1 MLLDFLLQL
10 LQIQCSVR
18 AISNSKMMDGMM
30 AFGRWYETL
39 PRVRVYKY
47 DYAGMC
53 VLCIFHPYFCNLRT
67 AYPVQSLTIKLN
79 RNTTLVSNWH
89 NCKMTQVKKID
100 KIHTSLSS
108 SDYLNTLY
116 TTIVH
121 GKQKWYRRLLG
132 LYYVNWKVRSNTTI
146 TQKGQIVMEEE
157 WLPKEGK

>member
-1 MLLDFLLQL
+1 MLTFQKQWITTFYNICREGLNCPFALYSAKEEQIVLSFVWTFAKIRLLGVPDEHSHKMLYLGKVIFFWVLLDFLLQL

-67 AYPVQSLTIKLN
+67 AYPVQSLTIKSN
-79 RNTTLVSNWH
+79 RSTTLVF
-89 NCKMTQVKKID
+89 
-100 KIHTSLSS
+100 
-108 SDYLNTLY
+108 
-116 TTIVH
+116 
-121 GKQKWYRRLLG
+121 GKQLA
-132 LYYVNWKVRSNTTI
+132 
-146 TQKGQIVMEEE
+146 
-157 WLPKEGK
+157 